1 MAEYSDATP
10 ITSGRIGLG
19 SSYTHTEFDNLRVMK
34 IKGYVPYYTELLDNM
49 ETYDLTPEKNTKL
62 VYQGTWSHANGKGM
76 YVYQRSMSET
86 SEAGASLTYSFTGT
100 GMEVLAKTSEAGT
113 VLVSVDGGQPE
124 E

>member
-1 MAEYSDATP
+1 
-10 ITSGRIGLG
+10 
-19 SSYTHTEFDNLRVMK
+19 MK

-100 GMEVLAKTSEAGT
+100 GMEVLAKTSEAGYCT
-113 VLVSVDGGQPE
+113 CLCGWRTAGGEKASEGRQHE
-124 E
+124 YELFCFRAGI